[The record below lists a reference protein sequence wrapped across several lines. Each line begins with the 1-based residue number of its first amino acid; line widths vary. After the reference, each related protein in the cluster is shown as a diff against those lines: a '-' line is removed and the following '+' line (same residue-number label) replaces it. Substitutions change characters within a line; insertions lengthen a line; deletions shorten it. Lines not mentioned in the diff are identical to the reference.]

1 MAFHIGDKVVHWSY
15 GPGEIVRIDDKSLSG
30 HSDQY
35 YVVRVR
41 DLTLYVPVAGAEK
54 HRLRPPTARGEYEKL
69 FEILRA
75 PGEYL
80 SDDRFE
86 RKTQLMELLSDGRL
100 ESVCRAI
107 RYLYD
112 FGCRKKLNDYDAA
125 LLERARRFL
134 LEEWMLS
141 LGIPL
146 GDAQRKLDRLLE
158 DGRLKNVS

>member
-1 MAFHIGDKVVHWSY
+1 MAFQVGDKVVHWSY

-54 HRLRPPTARGEYEKL
+54 HRLRLPTARRDCEKL
-69 FEILRA
+69 FDILRS
-75 PGEYL
+75 PGERL
-80 SDDRFE
+80 SDDRYE
-86 RKTQLMELLSDGRL
+86 RKTQLTELMSDGRL
-100 ESVCRAI
+100 ESVCRVI
-107 RYLYD
+107 RDLYD
-112 FGCRKKLNDYDAA
+112 FGCRKKLNDYDAS

-134 LEEWMLS
+134 LDEWILS
-141 LGIPL
+141 LSIPL

-158 DGRLKNVS
+158 DGRLKNAS